1 MHANPGE
8 TANPATSAAPSGK
21 PDDAD
26 AVSLRAMTAAD
37 AAAVLRIYQDG
48 IDTGHATFATA
59 APAWEDWD
67 RVHLA
72 HSRLVARLEGEVA
85 AWAALAP
92 VSARHVYRGVAEVS
106 IYVADWAKGRGIGRR
121 LLEATIEASEAAGIW
136 TLQAGVFP
144 ENPASLALHKRA
156 GFRML
161 GLRRRVGRMEH
172 GPLAGQW
179 RDVLLFE
186 RRSTIAGLE

>member
-1 MHANPGE
+1 MNAKAMERARAETGE
-8 TANPATSAAPSGK
+8 AAPAASAG
-21 PDDAD
+21 AE
-26 AVSLRAMTAAD
+26 AVSLRAMRPED
-37 AAAVLRIYQDG
+37 AEAVLRIYQDG
-48 IDTGHATFATA
+48 IDTGHATFAPA
-59 APAWEDWD
+59 VPAWEQWD
-67 RVHLA
+67 RSHLA
-72 HSRLVARLEGEVA
+72 HSRLVALLGGEVA

-106 IYVADWAKGRGIGRR
+106 IYVAGWATGRGIGGR
-121 LLEATIEASEAAGIW
+121 LLQATVEASEEAGIW

-144 ENPASLALHKRA
+144 ENAASLVLHKRA

-179 RDVLLFE
+179 RDVLIFE
-186 RRSTIAGLE
+186 RRSTRVGIE